1 MFKGGLLVFD
11 STLFHRWSHANNLT
25 NRMIDGFR
33 RHTILNPWIGLN
45 LWYVGGK
52 WKLLLVQS
60 VSVFRILAILC
71 FALLAFGDVAKRV
84 LFSLYCFA
92 LVSDLLDGYLAR
104 RWHAVTYFGRVMD
117 LVADK
122 SLTIVSLLYAAER
135 GISLF
140 PLALIVTRETIT
152 LGLRLVLIEGK
163 QILRT
168 NRIFGGL
175 MATLLGANTLLLLCT
190 NTRWLNL
197 TNVGYWVLASVFTI
211 NLVGRFSAAAPNIAR
226 ALVEEEF

>member
-1 MFKGGLLVFD
+1 MFV
-11 STLFHRWSHANNLT
+11 STFFHRWSHANTMANSA
-25 NRMIDGFR
+25 IDGFR
-33 RHTILNPWIGLN
+33 AHTISHPWIGSN
-45 LWYVGGK
+45 LGRIGSK
-52 WKLLLVQS
+52 WKILLVQS
-60 VSVFRILAILC
+60 ISVFRILATLC
-71 FALLAFGDVAKRV
+71 FALLAFNSVSKQGV
-84 LFSLYCFA
+84 FSLYCFA

-152 LGLRLVLIEGK
+152 LGLRLVQIEGK

-197 TNVGYWVLASVFTI
+197 TNVAYWVLAGVFTV
-211 NLVGRFSAAAPNIAR
+211 NLIGRISAAAPHIAR
-226 ALVEEEF
+226 ALVDEEF